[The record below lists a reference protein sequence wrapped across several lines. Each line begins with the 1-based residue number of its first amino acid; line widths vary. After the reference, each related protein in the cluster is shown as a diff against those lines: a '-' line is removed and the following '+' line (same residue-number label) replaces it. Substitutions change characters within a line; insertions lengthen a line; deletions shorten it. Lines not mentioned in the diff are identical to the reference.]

1 MGKKRSD
8 SVVYGFLALTTML
21 WGSQYIAN
29 KVLMEA
35 VPSFTLLSLQLIL
48 SAIVLAAIQLVRRP
62 EKIEK
67 PRRIA
72 KGDRKYVLLL
82 GLGGYVLS
90 VGLQQLGTKLAG
102 ASLASLINCMNPVA
116 ICFFAVVLLHERMT
130 AKKVVCIAGAVAGAV
145 CIVGGNLGGGNLAG
159 IVFSFGAVLAW
170 STVSVVMRSF
180 TQRYDALA
188 VTTYGISIAAAATLP
203 LMVWELATTP
213 GVDFLHPQYIL
224 MLLYVGLCCT
234 AAPQALWNYSLSR
247 VEASTCSL
255 FYPVQPLT
263 SMVLGVLLLHERMDW
278 SFFVG
283 AALIV
288 FGVLYSTLGRAAR
301 RTTA

>member
-116 ICFFAVVLLHERMT
+116 ICFFAVVLL
-130 AKKVVCIAGAVAGAV
+130 
-145 CIVGGNLGGGNLAG
+145 
-159 IVFSFGAVLAW
+159 
-170 STVSVVMRSF
+170 
-180 TQRYDALA
+180 
-188 VTTYGISIAAAATLP
+188 
-203 LMVWELATTP
+203 
-213 GVDFLHPQYIL
+213 
-224 MLLYVGLCCT
+224 
-234 AAPQALWNYSLSR
+234 
-247 VEASTCSL
+247 
-255 FYPVQPLT
+255 
-263 SMVLGVLLLHERMDW
+263 LHERMDW

>member
-29 KVLMEA
+29 RVLMEA

-130 AKKVVCIAGAVAGAV
+130 AKKVVCIASAVAGGGLHCRRQSGWRQPGRYRVFVRRCAGLEYGQRGHALVYTEVRRACRYDLRHQHCGGSDPAADGVGTGHHAGLGFPASAV
-145 CIVGGNLGGGNLAG
+145 YPDAAVR
-159 IVFSFGAVLAW
+159 GAVLH
-170 STVSVVMRSF
+170 RSAAGAVELQPF
-180 TQRYDALA
+180 PRGGEHLLA
-188 VTTYGISIAAAATLP
+188 VLSCAAADLDGAGRAAAA
-203 LMVWELATTP
+203 
-213 GVDFLHPQYIL
+213 
-224 MLLYVGLCCT
+224 
-234 AAPQALWNYSLSR
+234 
-247 VEASTCSL
+247 
-255 FYPVQPLT
+255 
-263 SMVLGVLLLHERMDW
+263 
-278 SFFVG
+278 
-283 AALIV
+283 
-288 FGVLYSTLGRAAR
+288 
-301 RTTA
+301 

>member
-180 TQRYDALA
+180 TQRYDAACRYDLRHQHCGGSDPAADGVGTGHHAGRGFPASAVYPDAAVRGAVLHRSAAGAVELQPFPRGGEHLLA
-188 VTTYGISIAAAATLP
+188 VLSCAAADLDGAGRAAAA
-203 LMVWELATTP
+203 
-213 GVDFLHPQYIL
+213 
-224 MLLYVGLCCT
+224 
-234 AAPQALWNYSLSR
+234 
-247 VEASTCSL
+247 
-255 FYPVQPLT
+255 
-263 SMVLGVLLLHERMDW
+263 
-278 SFFVG
+278 
-283 AALIV
+283 
-288 FGVLYSTLGRAAR
+288 
-301 RTTA
+301 

>member
-130 AKKVVCIAGAVAGAV
+130 AKKVVCIASAVAGAV
-145 CIVGGNLGGGNLAG
+145 CIVGGNLGGATWPVSCFRSALCWPG
-159 IVFSFGAVLAW
+159 VRSAW
-170 STVSVVMRSF
+170 SCARLH
-180 TQRYDALA
+180 RG
-188 VTTYGISIAAAATLP
+188 TTRLP
-203 LMVWELATTP
+203 LRL
-213 GVDFLHPQYIL
+213 
-224 MLLYVGLCCT
+224 T
-234 AAPQALWNYSLSR
+234 ASAL
-247 VEASTCSL
+247 
-255 FYPVQPLT
+255 
-263 SMVLGVLLLHERMDW
+263 
-278 SFFVG
+278 
-283 AALIV
+283 
-288 FGVLYSTLGRAAR
+288 R
-301 RTTA
+301 RQRPCR